1 MGMETGWDDEMG
13 MGGDGDGD
21 GKVIVVWGRLLNG
34 VS

>member
-1 MGMETGWDDEMG
+1 METGWDDEMG